1 VLAILGGL
9 GAALCWA
16 TTTLV
21 ASRAS
26 RLIDSRSLLASVMT
40 VGLIV
45 AAPAAA
51 ISGAPENLDGG
62 SVGWLVVSGA
72 GNVIG
77 LLCAYSALRI
87 GKVGLVGPISST
99 EGAVAAV
106 ISVVAGERLAPGAG
120 VTLAVITVGVALAT
134 RSTADGGDTRR
145 SDSRA
150 ALLAAGAAVSFGFSL
165 YATGRVGRELGIAWA
180 VLPPR
185 VVGVAAIALPL
196 AVTGRWRM
204 SRAALPLVVVCGLC
218 EVLGFASFALGARHG
233 LAVSAVLASQFAAI
247 AAVVAYLA
255 FHERLARV
263 QVIGVTTIVVGVSVL
278 SALNG

>member
-1 VLAILGGL
+1 
-9 GAALCWA
+9 
-16 TTTLV
+16 
-21 ASRAS
+21 
-26 RLIDSRSLLASVMT
+26 MT

>member
-40 VGLIV
+40 VGLLV

-51 ISGAPENLDGG
+51 ISGVPENLDGG
-62 SVGWLVVSGA
+62 AVGWLVVSGA
-72 GNVIG
+72 GNVVG

-134 RSTADGGDTRR
+134 RSTADGGDARR

-165 YATGRVGRELGIAWA
+165 YATGRVGRELGVAWA

-185 VVGVAAIALPL
+185 VIGVAAIAAPL
-196 AVTGRWRM
+196 VITGRWRM
-204 SRAALPLVVVCGLC
+204 SRAALPLVIVCGLC

>member
-1 VLAILGGL
+1 
-9 GAALCWA
+9 
-16 TTTLV
+16 
-21 ASRAS
+21 
-26 RLIDSRSLLASVMT
+26 MT
-40 VGLIV
+40 VGLLV

-51 ISGAPENLDGG
+51 ISGAPDNLDDGA
-62 SVGWLVVSGA
+62 VGWLLVSGA
-72 GNVIG
+72 GNVVG

-120 VTLAVITVGVALAT
+120 VTLAVITVGVVLAT
-134 RSTADGGDTRR
+134 RSSANRGDTRR

-150 ALLAAGAAVSFGFSL
+150 AVLAGGAALSFGLSL
-165 YATGRVGRELGIAWA
+165 YATGRVSRELGIAWA

-185 VVGVAAIALPL
+185 VIGVAAIAIPL
-196 AVTGRWRM
+196 GVTGRWRM
-204 SRAALPLVVVCGLC
+204 SRAAFPLVVVCGLC

>member
-26 RLIDSRSLLASVMT
+26 RLIDSLSLLASVMT
-40 VGLIV
+40 VGLLV

-51 ISGAPENLDGG
+51 ISGAPDNLDDGA
-62 SVGWLVVSGA
+62 VGWLVVSGA
-72 GNVIG
+72 GNVVG

-120 VTLAVITVGVALAT
+120 VTLAVITVGVVLAT
-134 RSTADGGDTRR
+134 RSSANRGDTRR

-150 ALLAAGAAVSFGFSL
+150 AVFAGGAALSFGLSL
-165 YATGRVGRELGIAWA
+165 YATGRVSRELGIAWA

-185 VVGVAAIALPL
+185 VIGVAAIAIPL
-196 AVTGRWRM
+196 GVTGRWRM
-204 SRAALPLVVVCGLC
+204 SRAAFPLVVVCGLC